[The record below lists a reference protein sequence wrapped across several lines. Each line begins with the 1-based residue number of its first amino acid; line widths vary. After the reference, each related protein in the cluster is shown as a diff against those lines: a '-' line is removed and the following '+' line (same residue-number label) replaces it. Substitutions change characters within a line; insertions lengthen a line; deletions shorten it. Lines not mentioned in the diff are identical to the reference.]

1 MPGYEHD
8 LTAKPAGVD
17 ACVDFACSRERET
30 VDYDGMNG
38 AVAQQ
43 VKQRGHISLEIV
55 GVRRSACGDAIE
67 HGVTAAE
74 QAAQHVP
81 QLEPRQTECR

>member
-1 MPGYEHD
+1 MID
-8 LTAKPAGVD
+8 AGVD
-17 ACVDFACSRERET
+17 LARGRERET
-30 VDYDGMNG
+30 VDHDRMDG

-43 VKQRGHISLEIV
+43 AEQCGHVGLEIV

-81 QLEPRQTECR
+81 QLEPGQTECR